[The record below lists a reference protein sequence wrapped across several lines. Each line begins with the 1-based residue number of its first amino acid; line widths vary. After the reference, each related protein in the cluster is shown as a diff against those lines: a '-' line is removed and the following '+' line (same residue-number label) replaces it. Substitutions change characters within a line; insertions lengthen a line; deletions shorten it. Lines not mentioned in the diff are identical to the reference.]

1 MLKFI
6 RLLFKVLRK
15 TKLSNLIPS
24 KLYLK
29 LFFYVNMGKKLNLKN
44 PSTFNEKLN
53 WLKLYN
59 KNPLYTKM
67 VDKIEVKTYIKD
79 KLGDSYNIRILNI
92 YEKTKEI
99 DFESLPDKF
108 VLKCNHNSQG
118 GICICKNKDLLDY
131 DKVIKLLNKAMKQ
144 NYYYHGREWPYKN
157 VKRKVFAEEFI
168 EDGRLS
174 LIDYKFFCFNG
185 YVDSVMVCVGR
196 YQKGGT
202 KFYFMD
208 KNRTL
213 KKYNFSS
220 LNPNFIIPF
229 DKPDNFD
236 EMLNIASRLS
246 KGIPFVRIDLYSV
259 KDRIYF
265 GEFTFFPESGI
276 DSNLLPEADLYLGQ
290 LIDLNLSYNFTEDKK
305 WKQLD
310 L

>member
-1 MLKFI
+1 MLKFV

-15 TKLSNLIPS
+15 TKLSNLMPS

-29 LFFYVNMGKKLNLKN
+29 LFFYVNMGEKLNLKN

-99 DFESLPDKF
+99 DFERLPDKF

-118 GICICKNKDLLDY
+118 GICICKNKNLLDY

-144 NYYYHGREWPYKN
+144 NYFYHGREWPYKN

-168 EDGRLS
+168 EDGRAS

-185 YVDSVMVCVGR
+185 YVDSVMVCVDR

-208 KNRTL
+208 KNWTL
-213 KKYNFSS
+213 KKFNLSS
-220 LNPNFIIPF
+220 LNPNFVIPF

-246 KGIPFVRIDLYSV
+246 KGMPFVRIDLYSV

-265 GEFTFFPESGI
+265 SEFTFFPESGV

-290 LIDLNLSYNFTEDKK
+290 LIDLNLSYNFIEDK
-305 WKQLD
+305 Q
-310 L
+310 